1 MGGEKE
7 AEDQQK
13 TEDERKQLDQL
24 RSAAVQKWAESVI
37 CEACSKDENDDCVMS
52 MMLSVRMMQILQNWD
67 EKIGDLLRDDF
78 DDQELMEPLPMTMA
92 FR

>member
-1 MGGEKE
+1 MLI
-7 AEDQQK
+7 
-13 TEDERKQLDQL
+13 RQLKFFISKGDSF
-24 RSAAVQKWAESVI
+24 SAKSG
-37 CEACSKDENDDCVMS
+37 ENDDCVMS

>member
-1 MGGEKE
+1 
-7 AEDQQK
+7 
-13 TEDERKQLDQL
+13 
-24 RSAAVQKWAESVI
+24 
-37 CEACSKDENDDCVMS
+37 MS